1 MLNGIIE
8 YQKVLL
14 LGGKSD
20 LALSTLG
27 NLPLSEDAE
36 LFLCGRNMHSLTVP
50 TKLDCF
56 QITKIETDFSSISDS
71 CNIVEKIFDT
81 TDIDLVIFAYAFLG
95 EESSQLV
102 HVNYEK
108 TLRTNFLSQ
117 AMILNLTHSRL
128 SLQMHGQILV
138 FSSVAGVRPRR
149 RNFVYGVSKFGID
162 FLAQG
167 FQKLIPDNNVRITI
181 LRPGFVYS
189 KMTTNLK
196 PAPFATHPNVVARI
210 ATNAL
215 RKNKRIVYAP
225 RYLNFVSFVL
235 RLIPEPVFKI
245 IDK

>member
-1 MLNGIIE
+1 LLNGNIE
-8 YQKVLL
+8 YQRVLL

-20 LALSTLG
+20 LGLSILE
-27 NLPLSEDAE
+27 NLSLTEDAE
-36 LFLCGRNMHSLTVP
+36 LFLCGRNMHSFTVP
-50 TKLDCF
+50 AKLECF
-56 QITKIETDFSSISDS
+56 QIAKIETDLSSIDDS
-71 CNIVEKIFDT
+71 CNIVQNIFDT
-81 TDIDLVIFAYAFLG
+81 SDIDLVILAYAFLG
-95 EESSQLV
+95 DESSQLV
-102 HVNYEK
+102 PTNYEK
-108 TLRTNFLSQ
+108 TLKTNFLSQ
-117 AMILNLTHSRL
+117 AMILNLIYSRL

-167 FQKLIPDNNVRITI
+167 FQKIAPNNNVRITI

-196 PAPFATHPNVVARI
+196 PAPFATHPSVVARI

-215 RKNKRIVYAP
+215 SKNRRIVYAP
-225 RYLNFVSFVL
+225 RYLNIVSFVL
-235 RLIPEPVFKI
+235 RLIPEAIFKI